1 MVCYFDPR
9 SPLITAFHIYEWIHE
24 QLRLLDEVHMIEI
37 GGQMRRVYIKFAN
50 SARMQTVLQ
59 DAKWQLESR
68 KDNGDLSQEN
78 RELAEWEC
86 RKLK

>member
-1 MVCYFDPR
+1 
-9 SPLITAFHIYEWIHE
+9 
-24 QLRLLDEVHMIEI
+24 MIEI

-50 SARMQTVLQ
+50 SARMHTVLQ